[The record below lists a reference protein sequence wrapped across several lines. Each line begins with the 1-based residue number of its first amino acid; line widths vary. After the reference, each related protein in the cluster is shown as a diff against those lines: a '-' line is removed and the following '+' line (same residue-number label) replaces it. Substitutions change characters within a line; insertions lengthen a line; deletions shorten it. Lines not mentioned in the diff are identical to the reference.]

1 MLSHRPALGQSAAF
15 APPQA
20 LRAVMVANTTLAMST
35 VRDDGV
41 VNYAAGETPPSALAA
56 FQHAVGRGR
65 WLAAR
70 GPDGHCSCIP
80 GFPALGVSEWTTAVP
95 SSPDRPL
102 CCATPQK
109 KEEDDKKSGR
119 LKQSAGEL
127 RVQKGACPAAAPI
140 LPVCLC
146 LSESS
151 VWPTHAPQNPPR
163 ERRRGQQCAWRRA
176 THHLEIY
183 QSCCDRLAYHAPARS
198 SAATQLAA
206 AGSA

>member
-1 MLSHRPALGQSAAF
+1 M
-15 APPQA
+15 
-20 LRAVMVANTTLAMST
+20 MANTAPAMSEI
-35 VRDDGV
+35 RDVGV
-41 VNYAAGETPPSALAA
+41 VHYAAGKAPPSALRD
-56 FQHAVGRGR
+56 FRHTVGRGR
-65 WLAAR
+65 WLRATSQLMGTAA
-70 GPDGHCSCIP
+70 GL
-80 GFPALGVSEWTTAVP
+80 PALDFSQWTTTVP

-127 RVQKGACPAAAPI
+127 RVQKGARPAAAPI
-140 LPVCLC
+140 LPVWLC

-151 VWPTHAPQNPPR
+151 VRPTHAPQKPPR
-163 ERRRGQQCAWRRA
+163 ERRRVQRCAWRRA
-176 THHLEIY
+176 THHMEID
-183 QSCCDRLAYHAPARS
+183 QPCCFDELAYHAPARS